1 MSNGASGL
9 EVLAQ
14 ERDNLLIA
22 EVAGLL
28 HNIGKLHDGFFV
40 ATTRTLPGE
49 TKPSYPGYQFKRIAQ
64 PSASLLKQAQT
75 EITALSG
82 NQRRQALLTGPFWS
96 NQELAEVQVLQSN
109 FTKTPSEPLLR
120 SLVRDKIIA
129 AETLSKF
136 YQGQGPLDSQ
146 QENGLRSLRIVFD
159 SEEWAL
165 ADLLSLFWDHF
176 HHLPATEKYERQ
188 EALGHWIIQ
197 STKLPRLLALAHGV
211 ISGAEKKGPPG
222 VDDVLVEPPETGQK
236 QQFYGHEY
244 IATAFGYES
253 SQVDHDNLDRD
264 RNDLFTCA
272 VSLLQSDRQTVLR
285 KLEDI
290 LLRGLGDTQWP
301 INDVS
306 LWDYSFGIAALFKA
320 AVAKSL
326 IEGHWAETKNT
337 YWQLLRISLSG
348 LPFLQRS
355 PSISDLLGR
364 RSAMHSALDQ
374 ARELLEVTYPLG
386 NEIYRD
392 ENGSAFVVPA
402 LDGDDS
408 RGTKLLGL
416 VETFIRDAF
425 RQSQL
430 QGELVPALSVSEPSR
445 EAAKLHQLL
454 EEPPPPPSAF
464 IDSVRCWWQG
474 EPADICTAC
483 GVRPQGWSAPTAKLK
498 KKAQQRNVCHI
509 CLERRGERAK
519 EWAQARHGQTD
530 EERKPWQRTIWL
542 DEVADDNGRLALVV
556 GRFDLS
562 QWLNG
567 EMVQTMLVACD
578 PTQGTFV
585 PKNPSFAR
593 IQRVWRTTHQFWR
606 EVQGKDIPS
615 VVGLH
620 QYRLSIGIANV
631 RNLRDA
637 LGRYHVYEAEIDG
650 RRLSVVWD
658 SETGHLLTADN
669 LAAWTGT
676 KDGTKALHDMLR
688 SVAEVPLFEPGGYGQ
703 QRSPVATARVDIDK
717 TAVVNLPYSPTITLL
732 TEPQIFMTLVPAT
745 AALSVVSR
753 INERYELEMSK
764 VRNRLPLFLGL
775 VFFDRRQP
783 LFSALDAG
791 RRMLKRPLH
800 DAEYTVVS
808 SQPKTDHSDDIPPHL
823 RHPHFKQWQ
832 ELTLKA
838 PNNECVT
845 WHISTVMGDGSTEDK
860 WYPYYQVVLDAGGN
874 APSNRGCHFK
884 RVTAEQQK
892 PDGSSENVV
901 ETMAGNSPE
910 PPDTKSVHHWIHVS
924 ELMGGDRIKL
934 TPARFAYLYLDTSAR
949 RFEAGQKEP
958 WLLEQLGEMVWLWGN
973 LKELARDGK
982 LTDTKLRA
990 IEALFKAKGESWR
1003 LDEHP
1008 TESAPEAV
1016 KADYQQRRQ
1025 AFENLVK
1032 STLDQEGLSSVI
1044 RPDQVLNGLF
1054 AATLELYVRIIKD
1067 RLAP

>member
-1 MSNGASGL
+1 MSNGAKGL
-9 EVLAQ
+9 ASLAQ
-14 ERDNLLIA
+14 DRENILLA
-22 EVAGLL
+22 EVAALL
-28 HNIGKLHDGFFV
+28 HDIGKFCDRHYEVHSLESQSQKPKPKFAYKVIVDNPGTVFSLYSEKQSGDV
-40 ATTRTLPGE
+40 NIYDELKDLLNTTGDKASDYLE
-49 TKPSYPGYQFKRIAQ
+49 SWQK
-64 PSASLLKQAQT
+64 ASLLNTQLVLHKESYSLA
-75 EITALSG
+75 ELILLGRPGFARPSLLSAYLKK
-82 NQRRQALLTGPFWS
+82 NAWLIALLGACHRDAHYDKQDPINGHQSIRDVRPSTSFGFEGQPIQVDGEPGSLTSRLKSLPF
-96 NQELAEVQVLQSN
+96 EKAREREVIVSVL
-109 FTKTPSEPLLR
+109 ER
-120 SLVRDKIIA
+120 
-129 AETLSKF
+129 E
-136 YQGQGPLDSQ
+136 
-146 QENGLRSLRIVFD
+146 LRI
-159 SEEWAL
+159 
-165 ADLLSLFWDHF
+165 
-176 HHLPATEKYERQ
+176 
-188 EALGHWIIQ
+188 
-197 STKLPRLLALAHGV
+197 
-211 ISGAEKKGPPG
+211 
-222 VDDVLVEPPETGQK
+222 
-236 QQFYGHEY
+236 
-244 IATAFGYES
+244 
-253 SQVDHDNLDRD
+253 
-264 RNDLFTCA
+264 
-272 VSLLQSDRQTVLR
+272 
-285 KLEDI
+285 
-290 LLRGLGDTQWP
+290 GLGDTRRP
-301 INDVS
+301 TNEVN
-306 LWDYSFGIAALFKA
+306 LWDWSSAVAALFKA
-320 AVAKSL
+320 AIADSILVRPVAD
-326 IEGHWAETKNT
+326 
-337 YWQLLRISLSG
+337 LRTINWRILHISFNG
-348 LPFLQRS
+348 LAFLERA
-355 PSISDLLGR
+355 PTINDLLGR
-364 RSAMHSALDQ
+364 RSALLDTLNQ
-374 ARELLEVTYPLG
+374 IKEMLEVSYPLG

-464 IDSVRCWWQG
+464 IDSLRCWWQG

-483 GVRPQGWSAPTAKLK
+483 GVRPQGWGAPTDKSK
-498 KKAQQRNVCHI
+498 RKAQQRGVCHV

-578 PTQGTFV
+578 PSQGTFV

-593 IQRVWRTTHQFWR
+593 IQRVWRTTQQFWR
-606 EVQGKDIPS
+606 EVQDKDIPS

-620 QYRLSIGIANV
+620 QYRLSIGIVNV

-1008 TESAPEAV
+1008 TESAPEAA